1 MTERMNHYG
10 RDESNTDFPDYEGV
24 AEIYREPPQ
33 IPQIY
38 KGCRRGRRTGRD
50 SNGAYHYYAG
60 RQGILH
66 QPQGSAGR
74 FGTAGAASGDD
85 ALGQLP
91 LKAHCKV
98 TWANLHDGNR
108 FAQAA
113 IYYSAVKS

>member
-1 MTERMNHYG
+1 MAEMNPTQIFQIMRAWQKFTENHPK
-10 RDESNTDFPDYEGV
+10 FPKFIRAVAAEGV
-24 AEIYREPPQ
+24 REGTVMELTITTPEG
-33 IPQIY
+33 
-38 KGCRRGRRTGRD
+38 K
-50 SNGAYHYYAG
+50 
-60 RQGILH
+60 H
-66 QPQGSAGR
+66 QPQGSAVR